1 MFGTGCVGVA
11 PDGQARGSQG
21 ASEGFTAEGVEISPE
36 AGEVVGVVV
45 ATGAVVDVAG
55 AAGALTLNWV
65 PVTTVTF
72 APSATRLGS

>member
-1 MFGTGCVGVA
+1 M
-11 PDGQARGSQG
+11 
-21 ASEGFTAEGVEISPE
+21 
-36 AGEVVGVVV
+36 V

-72 APSATRLGS
+72 APSATWLGS